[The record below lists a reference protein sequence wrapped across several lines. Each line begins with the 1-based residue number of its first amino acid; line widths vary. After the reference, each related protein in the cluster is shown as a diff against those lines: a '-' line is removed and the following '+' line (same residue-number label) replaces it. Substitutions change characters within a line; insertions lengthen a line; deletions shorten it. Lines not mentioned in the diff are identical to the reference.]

1 MKYCAAGNSNCRH
14 ANVGKNKQFLLIL
27 GQISKFQSLL
37 MEPYKVYMK
46 SDLKK
51 MILDIIKFDII
62 KERSVTELLFFN
74 DFQPSLY

>member
-1 MKYCAAGNSNCRH
+1 MTKYCAAGNSNSQH
-14 ANVGKNKQFLLIL
+14 GVVGKNNFF
-27 GQISKFQSLL
+27 GQIFQIQTHL
-37 MEPYKVYMK
+37 MQPYKVFVE

>member
-1 MKYCAAGNSNCRH
+1 M
-14 ANVGKNKQFLLIL
+14 VFI
-27 GQISKFQSLL
+27 
-37 MEPYKVYMK
+37 E
-46 SDLKK
+46 SDLEK

>member
-1 MKYCAAGNSNCRH
+1 
-14 ANVGKNKQFLLIL
+14 
-27 GQISKFQSLL
+27 

-51 MILDIIKFDII
+51 MILDIIKFNII

-74 DFQPSLY
+74 DFQPNVNT

>member
-1 MKYCAAGNSNCRH
+1 MKYCAAGNSNCRRRRRQ
-14 ANVGKNKQFLLIL
+14 KQKIF
-27 GQISKFQSLL
+27 GQIPQLQLL
-37 MEPYKVYMK
+37 HMEPYKVYME

-74 DFQPSLY
+74 DFQPNMHK

>member
-1 MKYCAAGNSNCRH
+1 MKYCAAGNSNCRRRRRQ
-14 ANVGKNKQFLLIL
+14 KQKIF
-27 GQISKFQSLL
+27 GQILQLQLL
-37 MEPYKVYMK
+37 HMEPYKVFME

>member
-1 MKYCAAGNSNCRH
+1 MKYCAAGNSNCRRRRRQ
-14 ANVGKNKQFLLIL
+14 KQLIF
-27 GQISKFQSLL
+27 GQIPQLQLL
-37 MEPYKVYMK
+37 HMEPYKVFME
-46 SDLKK
+46 SGLKK

>member
-1 MKYCAAGNSNCRH
+1 
-14 ANVGKNKQFLLIL
+14 
-27 GQISKFQSLL
+27 

-74 DFQPSLY
+74 DFQPNIYHIWDGNYLFPTAYNIIKYLIISMVV